1 VSLTG
6 WDLKTM
12 RPGRLR
18 VSAALAYYFARLRRR
33 WIQEL
38 LAVCGIAA
46 GVALLYATQVAST
59 SLTGPVQQITQG
71 LVGTSQ
77 LQLLARGA
85 ATFPEA
91 TYEQIVRTPGVV
103 RAAPVLQV
111 PGSVAGPKGQTGVT
125 YFGADPRVVKL
136 RGSLL
141 QGFSINDAARQETV
155 VLPRPVARK
164 IGVGVGDDMRVEVA
178 GRSVTVPGVVAGSDQ
193 IGSLTKTSI
202 ALVPLAYLQRLTG
215 TRGRV
220 SRVLVQAE
228 PGKVDEVRRRL
239 GAIAARQPADVRPA
253 TYETTLYNRAA
264 KPWKQSSAIFSALSA
279 LVGWLFAVC
288 ALLITAA
295 ERRGLAREQHELGY
309 PPRATFA
316 TFLLDA
322 GVVGVIGVA
331 VGLVAGEALSRR
343 GFETDLGFLA
353 GAFPIGDQRV
363 VTWQSVAIAA
373 GGGLLAAVIGV
384 LGPLPTVVGDVLP
397 RPMRRMLRRGR
408 REGAQE
414 GRWSLAPAP
423 LAGLAIL
430 AGAIAITIWAPGAA
444 VVGLLAL
451 GLSLVLLLPSI
462 LDRTV
467 AALAWANERQRS
479 SIPAV
484 LALQQLRSSRWR
496 TRALAIT
503 TTGAVAVFGA
513 TALQGG
519 RANLQT
525 GLAHTIKDLADV
537 TTVWADAPGAGS
549 VFGTTAFPARRTDAL
564 AALPEVKAV
573 RLYRAGLL
581 DVADRRAWLI
591 GQPRSAAQPIPS
603 AQVLEGDAAVADRR
617 IRAGGWVAVSRV
629 IADALELKVGES
641 VTLPTPR
648 PLHLRVAAITTNLGW
663 TSGTLLL
670 NADDFRRASANADIA
685 AYHVDFRPGV
695 TLDEGRRAVAA
706 GLGRGS
712 PLVVESAASRV
723 TRQVDAVRGVLSRL
737 REIAQL
743 TLLAAILA
751 MGAAMTALLWQH
763 RPVVA
768 ELKLNGLSTGLMW
781 RALIVETAVLLGTG
795 MLAGGL
801 FGLLGQVLC
810 TRGIVVVTGSPVI
823 DGLRLGI
830 AAGTVGAVLA
840 VSVTAV
846 AVPGYAVARVQPDWD
861 E

>member
-1 VSLTG
+1 VSLSA

-77 LQLLARGA
+77 LQLLARGS
-85 ATFPEA
+85 ATFPEGV
-91 TYEQIVRTPGVV
+91 YDQILRTPGVV

-111 PGSVAGPKGQTGVT
+111 PGSVAGPKGRTGVT

-164 IGVGVGDDMRVEVA
+164 IGVSVGDDMRVEVA
-178 GRSVTVPGVVAGSDQ
+178 GESITVPGVVAGGDQ

-202 ALVPLAYLQRLTG
+202 ALVPLAYLQKLVNA
-215 TRGRV
+215 RGRV
-220 SRVLVQAE
+220 SRILVQAA
-228 PGKVDEVRRRL
+228 PGEVGEVRRRL
-239 GAIAARQPADVRPA
+239 GAVAAQQPVDVRPA
-253 TYETTLYNRAA
+253 TYETTLYDRAA

-309 PPRATFA
+309 PPRATFM

-322 GVVGVIGVA
+322 VVVGVVGVAI
-331 VGLVAGEALSRR
+331 GLVAGEALSRR

-363 VTWQSVAIAA
+363 VTWQCVAFAA
-373 GGGLLAAVIGV
+373 IGGLLAATIGV
-384 LGPLPTVVGDVLP
+384 LGPLPDVVRDVLP
-397 RPMRRMLRRGR
+397 RPVRQMLQRGR
-408 REGAQE
+408 GVGAD
-414 GRWSLAPAP
+414 GRWSAAPV
-423 LAGLAIL
+423 AGLAAL
-430 AGAIAITIWAPGAA
+430 AAAIVITIWAPGAA
-444 VVGLLAL
+444 VAGLLSL

-467 AALAWANERQRS
+467 AVLAWANERRRS

-519 RANLQT
+519 RSNLQT
-525 GLAHTIKDLADV
+525 GLTHTIQGLDGVA
-537 TTVWADAPGAGS
+537 TVWADAPGAGS
-549 VFGTTAFPARRTDAL
+549 VFGTTAFPVRRAGAL
-564 AALPEVKAV
+564 AGRPEVKDV

-581 DVADRRAWLI
+581 DVGDRRAWLI
-591 GQPRSAAQPIPS
+591 GQPRAVAQPVPS
-603 AQVLEGDAAVADRR
+603 AQVLEGDPTVAARR
-617 IRAGGWVAVSRV
+617 LRSGGWVAVSRA
-629 IADALELKVGES
+629 IANDLDLEVGDP

-648 PLHLRVAAITTNLGW
+648 PLHVHVAAIITNLGW
-663 TSGTLLL
+663 TSGTLVL
-670 NADDFRRASANADIA
+670 NADDFQRGSASADIA
-685 AYHVDFRPGV
+685 AYHVNFRPGV
-695 TLDEGRRAVAA
+695 TLDEGRRVVAA
-706 GLGRGS
+706 GLGRNS
-712 PLVVESAASRV
+712 PLTVESAADRV
-723 TRQVDAVRGVLSRL
+723 ARQVDAVQGVLSRL

-781 RALIVETAVLLGTG
+781 RALVVETAVLLGTG

-801 FGLLGQVLC
+801 FGLLGQILC
-810 TRGIVVVTGSPVI
+810 TRGIGVVTGSPVE

-840 VSVTAV
+840 VSVAAV
-846 AVPGYAVARVQPDWD
+846 AAPGYLAARVQPDWD

>member
-1 VSLTG
+1 VSLSA

-38 LAVCGIAA
+38 LAVFGIAA
-46 GVALLYATQVAST
+46 GVALLYATQVASS

-71 LVGTSQ
+71 LVGRSQ

-85 ATFPEA
+85 ATFPEG

-111 PGSVAGPKGQTGVT
+111 PGGVEGPNGRTGVT

-164 IGVGVGDDMRVEVA
+164 IGVSVGDDMRVEIA
-178 GRSVTVPGVVAGSDQ
+178 GQSITVPGVVAGRDQ

-202 ALVPLAYLQRLTG
+202 ALVPLAYLQRLTH
-215 TRGRV
+215 TPGRV
-220 SRVLVQAE
+220 SRILVQTE

-239 GAIAARQPADVRPA
+239 GAIAARQPADVRPT
-253 TYETTLYNRAA
+253 TYETTLYDRAA
-264 KPWKQSSAIFSALSA
+264 KPWKQASVIFSALSA

-295 ERRGLAREQHELGY
+295 ERRALAREQHELGY
-309 PPRATFA
+309 PPRATFM

-322 GVVGVIGVA
+322 AVVGVVGVA

-343 GFETDLGFLA
+343 GFETALGFLA
-353 GAFPIGDQRV
+353 GAFPVADQRV
-363 VTWQSVAIAA
+363 VTWQSVAIATA
-373 GGGLLAAVIGV
+373 GGLLAALIGV
-384 LGPLPTVVGDVLP
+384 LGSLPNVVYDILP
-397 RPMRRMLRRGR
+397 GPVRGALRRG
-408 REGAQE
+408 
-414 GRWSLAPAP
+414 GRTGTEERSRPLRPIAGVVALAAV
-423 LAGLAIL
+423 A
-430 AGAIAITIWAPGAA
+430 AITIWAPGAA

-467 AALAWANERQRS
+467 AALAWANERRRS

-503 TTGAVAVFGA
+503 TTGAIAVFGA

-519 RANLQT
+519 RANLQA
-525 GLAHTIKDLADV
+525 GLDRTVKELADV
-537 TTVWADAPGAGS
+537 APVWAGASGAGS

-564 AALPEVKAV
+564 AALPAVKAV

-581 DVADRRAWLI
+581 DIDDRRAWLI
-591 GQPRSAAQPIPS
+591 GQPRGAAHVVPPS
-603 AQVLEGDAAVADRR
+603 QVLEGDAAVADRR
-617 IRAGGWVAVSRV
+617 VRAGGWVVVSQA
-629 IADALELKVGES
+629 IAKDLELHIGDH

-648 PLHLRVAAITTNLGW
+648 PIRLRVAAITTNLGW
-663 TSGTLLL
+663 TAGAMLL
-670 NADDFRRASANADIA
+670 NADDFRKAAASADIA

-695 TLDEGRRAVAA
+695 TPGEGRRVVAA

-712 PLVVESAASRV
+712 PLLVESAADRV
-723 TRQVDAVRGVLSRL
+723 TRQGVASHGVLARL
-737 REIAQL
+737 RQIAQL

-781 RALIVETAVLLGTG
+781 RALVVETAVLLGTG

-801 FGLLGQVLC
+801 FGLLGQILC
-810 TRGIVVVTGSPVI
+810 TRGIVVVTGSPVV

-840 VSVTAV
+840 VSVAAI

>member
-1 VSLTG
+1 VSLTA

-18 VSAALAYYFARLRRR
+18 VSAALAYYCARLRRR

-59 SLTGPVQQITQG
+59 SLTGPVRQITAG

-77 LQLLARGA
+77 VQLLARGS
-85 ATFPEA
+85 ATFPEGV
-91 TYEQIVRTPGVV
+91 YEQVMRTPGVV

-111 PGSVAGPKGQTGVT
+111 PGSVAGPKGQSGVT
-125 YFGADPRVVKL
+125 YFGADPRVVRL

-141 QGFSINDAARQETV
+141 RGFSINDAAHQETV
-155 VLPRPVARK
+155 VLPRPVAEK
-164 IGVGVGDDMRVEVA
+164 IGVRVGDDMRVTVA
-178 GRSVTVPGVVAGSDQ
+178 GRAVSVPGVVAGRDQ
-193 IGSLTKTSI
+193 IGSLTKTST
-202 ALVPLAYLQRLTG
+202 ALVPLAYLQKLTG
-215 TRGRV
+215 ERGRV
-220 SRVLVQAE
+220 SRILVQAE
-228 PGKVDEVRRRL
+228 SGKVDEVSRRL

-253 TYETTLYNRAA
+253 TYETTLYDRAA

-295 ERRGLAREQHELGY
+295 ERRALAREQHELGY

-322 GVVGVIGVA
+322 AVVGVVGVV
-331 VGLVAGEALSRR
+331 VGLAAGEVLSRR
-343 GFETDLGFLA
+343 GFETALDFLA
-353 GAFPIGDQRV
+353 GAFPISDQRV
-363 VTWQSVAIAA
+363 VTWQCVAIAA
-373 GGGLLAAVIGV
+373 GGGLLAAFIGV
-384 LGPLPTVVGDVLP
+384 LGSLPNVVCDVLP
-397 RPMRRMLRRGR
+397 RPVRRTLRRGLR
-408 REGAQE
+408 IGVERGP
-414 GRWSLAPAP
+414 GSLRS
-423 LAGLAIL
+423 LAGLMAL
-430 AGAIAITIWAPGAA
+430 AIATALTIWAPGAA

-451 GLSLVLLLPSI
+451 GLSLILLLPGI

-484 LALQQLRSSRWR
+484 LALQQLRSNRWR

-519 RANLQT
+519 RSNLQA
-525 GLAHTIKDLADV
+525 GLDHTVRDLAGAA
-537 TTVWADAPGAGS
+537 TVWASAPGAGS
-549 VFGTTAFPARRTDAL
+549 VFGTTAFPARSVDDLTGLSA
-564 AALPEVKAV
+564 VKAV

-581 DVADRRAWLI
+581 DIDDRRAWFI
-591 GQPRSAAQPIPS
+591 GQPRGAAHMVPAS
-603 AQVLEGDAAVADRR
+603 QVLEGDPVVADRR
-617 IRAGGWVAVSRV
+617 VRAGGWVTVSQA
-629 IADALELKVGES
+629 IAKDLGLDVGDP

-648 PLHLRVAAITTNLGW
+648 PIRLRVAAITTTLGW
-663 TSGTLLL
+663 TAGALLL
-670 NADDFRRASANADIA
+670 NAEDFRRASASADIA

-695 TLDEGRRAVAA
+695 TPGDGRRIVAA
-706 GLGRGS
+706 GLGSGS
-712 PLVVESAASRV
+712 PLLVESAADRV
-723 TRQVDAVRGVLSRL
+723 ARQGFASHGVLARL
-737 REIAQL
+737 RQIAQL

-781 RALIVETAVLLGTG
+781 RALLVETAVLLGTG
-795 MLAGGL
+795 TLAGGVFGL
-801 FGLLGQVLC
+801 FGQILC
-810 TRGIVVVTGSPVI
+810 TRGILEVTGNPVV

-830 AAGTVGAVLA
+830 AAVTVGAVLA
-840 VSVTAV
+840 VSVAAI